1 MTSVKCWA
9 IKNNVMKAPYIK
21 IALSFF
27 LVIINLNSAKAQYQS
42 IFGSSQTSWNI
53 IKGNF
58 WGTGTDS
65 LVTVSDTII
74 NSYTYKKILYY
85 DISSGT
91 TQIESI
97 VGYLREDSIQGK
109 AWFFNTED
117 IAEQLIMDLNLNLG
131 DTFYVGGVWNSNT
144 GYHLVDSVWTVF
156 GRKHIRIDVAINP
169 NPGGGNNEKLIFI
182 EGVGTNIGIGYQD
195 LNYID
200 NFPYLLCSYKN
211 ENLEYHNSNPVF
223 NGNCN
228 YTTVGVDDYLRD
240 IKYEIYPN
248 PSSTNEIIIE
258 HQNEKHEYLTIELYS
273 STGRLLLSL
282 NTMSFEKT
290 RINTNDFPAGIYF
303 ISIKDE
309 LGNITTK
316 KWIKAA

>member
-131 DTFYVGGVWNSNT
+131 DTF
-144 GYHLVDSVWTVF
+144 
-156 GRKHIRIDVAINP
+156 
-169 NPGGGNNEKLIFI
+169 
-182 EGVGTNIGIGYQD
+182 
-195 LNYID
+195 
-200 NFPYLLCSYKN
+200 LCRWS
-211 ENLEYHNSNPVF
+211 LE
-223 NGNCN
+223 
-228 YTTVGVDDYLRD
+228 L
-240 IKYEIYPN
+240 
-248 PSSTNEIIIE
+248 
-258 HQNEKHEYLTIELYS
+258 
-273 STGRLLLSL
+273 
-282 NTMSFEKT
+282 
-290 RINTNDFPAGIYF
+290 
-303 ISIKDE
+303 
-309 LGNITTK
+309 
-316 KWIKAA
+316 